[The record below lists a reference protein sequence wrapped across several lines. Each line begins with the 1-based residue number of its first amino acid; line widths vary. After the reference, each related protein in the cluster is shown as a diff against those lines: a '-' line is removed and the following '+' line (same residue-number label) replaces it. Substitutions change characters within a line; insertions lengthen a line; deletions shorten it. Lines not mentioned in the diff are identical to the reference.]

1 MIHWEETKMSD
12 IRRNNTVLV
21 VNDAPENID
30 LLDGVLNQDYKI
42 KAALN
47 GEKALKIAGSEN
59 PPDIILLDIEM
70 PGMDGYE
77 VCRRLNADPQT
88 RDIPIIFVTAKS
100 DESDEIKGLEIGAVD
115 YITKPF
121 SPPIVQ
127 VRVET
132 HLLVILPDF

>member
-1 MIHWEETKMSD
+1 MFDKGRTS
-12 IRRNNTVLV
+12 TVLV
-21 VNDAPENID
+21 VDDAPENID

-77 VCRRLNADPQT
+77 VCRRLKADPQT
-88 RDIPIIFVTAKS
+88 RDNPIIFVTAKS
-100 DESDEIKGLEIGAVD
+100 DESD
-115 YITKPF
+115 
-121 SPPIVQ
+121 
-127 VRVET
+127 
-132 HLLVILPDF
+132 

>member
-1 MIHWEETKMSD
+1 M
-12 IRRNNTVLV
+12 
-21 VNDAPENID
+21 
-30 LLDGVLNQDYKI
+30 LDGVLNKDYEI

-77 VCRRLNADPQT
+77 VCRRLKADPQT

-100 DESDEIKGLEIGAVD
+100 DESDETKGLEIGAVD

-127 VRVET
+127 ARVKT
-132 HLLVILPDF
+132 HLALKMMRHKTLVPKRLTTYEIGSICFRMLIIA

>member
-12 IRRNNTVLV
+12 TRITNTVLV
-21 VNDAPENID
+21 VDDAPENID
-30 LLDGVLNQDYKI
+30 LLDGVLKKDYKI

-77 VCRRLNADPQT
+77 FCRRLKADPQT

-100 DESDEIKGLEIGAVD
+100 DESD
-115 YITKPF
+115 
-121 SPPIVQ
+121 
-127 VRVET
+127 
-132 HLLVILPDF
+132 

>member
-1 MIHWEETKMSD
+1 MSD
-12 IRRNNTVLV
+12 TERTNTVLV
-21 VNDAPENID
+21 VDDAPENID

-70 PGMDGYE
+70 PDMDGYE
-77 VCRRLNADPQT
+77 VCRRLKADPQT

-100 DESDEIKGLEIGAVD
+100 DESDETKGLELGAVD

-121 SPPIVQ
+121 SPPIVTA
-127 VRVET
+127 R
-132 HLLVILPDF
+132 HLCFHACLRFRQSP